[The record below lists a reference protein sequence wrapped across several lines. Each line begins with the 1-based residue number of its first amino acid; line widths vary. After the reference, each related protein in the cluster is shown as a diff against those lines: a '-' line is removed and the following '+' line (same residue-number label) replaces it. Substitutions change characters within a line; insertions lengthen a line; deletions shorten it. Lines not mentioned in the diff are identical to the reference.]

1 MQCFHVFPVQST
13 TPARQRWHPTCLCT
27 RERSM
32 EKPAPVSP
40 PSGTVVVVA
49 ERPAARWSI
58 RWALDAAVKFVWS
71 NLAVPCLLQPFRD
84 HLQHFAGRF
93 LRRHARRLVGVADPY
108 LTVTVAEHDGG
119 EGTMRPRNDA
129 YEEAKAYLG
138 RRCCAR
144 GGGGARS
151 LRAERA
157 RDDAGRRR
165 FVLSLG
171 DGEEVVDEFR
181 GATVWWF
188 HSAAPRRDHHHDG
201 DVVAVEDDAAAAT
214 AGRTYRLTV
223 FGGEVG
229 AIAAAFPVPAVACD
243 SCKPKRNRSDRSV
256 FVAGELT
263 EFYSVRWSKS
273 SAARVLSS
281 RTRIEQRSRA
291 SVPFLKMRA
300 VLAQSNDLDEAL
312 ESFGKEDQKKT
323 PWTPEEKRKD
333 PDVYEALQSREK
345 MKGMVHNDGLSSSKG
360 DALHRHRDL
369 VVDSYLPHVCR
380 EGHAILSAT
389 RRRKL
394 FTNTGERYTKSS
406 WSHVVF
412 KHPSTFETLAMD
424 PRKKK
429 EIMDDLDAFRNGEDY
444 YKRIGKA
451 WKRGYL
457 LYGPPGTGKSSMI
470 AAMANYLDYHIYD
483 IELTSVSTNTDL
495 RRMFIETTG
504 KSIIAIEDIDCSL
517 DLTGK
522 RGTTTDATKKKKTK
536 KKKSDGS
543 GTTSSAVRNLTLSG
557 VLNFIDGLWSACGG
571 ERIIVFTTND
581 VDKLDP
587 ALIRSGRMDK
597 HIEMSYCCFES
608 FKFLAKN
615 YLDVDAHHLF
625 DAVAA
630 LLKEVDITPADVAEI
645 LTPKQRAVAGEDADS
660 CLAALV
666 EALQKVKEESLE
678 KKKKAK
684 EEDAAQAKAKKAGGK
699 KGKKEEEVE
708 VADDDDDGDVR
719 VLLREDDV
727 AELLTSKC
735 AGDDEGSCL
744 DGPVEVLR
752 EGKETAMAAA

>member
-1 MQCFHVFPVQST
+1 
-13 TPARQRWHPTCLCT
+13 
-27 RERSM
+27 M

-214 AGRTYRLTV
+214 AGRTYRLT
-223 FGGEVG
+223 FH
-229 AIAAAFPVPAVACD
+229 
-243 SCKPKRNRSDRSV
+243 
-256 FVAGELT
+256 
-263 EFYSVRWSKS
+263 
-273 SAARVLSS
+273 
-281 RTRIEQRSRA
+281 Q
-291 SVPFLKMRA
+291 
-300 VLAQSNDLDEAL
+300 
-312 ESFGKEDQKKT
+312 
-323 PWTPEEKRKD
+323 
-333 PDVYEALQSREK
+333 
-345 MKGMVHNDGLSSSKG
+345 
-360 DALHRHRDL
+360 RHRDL

-380 EGHAILSAT
+380 EGRAILSAT

-394 FTNTGERYTKSS
+394 FTNTGES

-429 EIMDDLDAFRNGEDY
+429 EIIDDLDAFRNGEDY

-571 ERIIVFTTND
+571 ERIIVFTTNH

>member
-1 MQCFHVFPVQST
+1 MVDRCADHATDILTRTQSSLRRLHHPR
-13 TPARQRWHPTCLCT
+13 TPGATVHSRGGGLLAWHPTCRCT

-58 RWALDAAVKFVWS
+58 RWALDDAVKFVWS

-84 HLQHFAGRF
+84 QLQKLAGGF
-93 LRRHARRLVGVADPY
+93 LRRHARRLRGVADPY

-129 YEEAKAYLG
+129 YEEAKAYLSH
-138 RRCCAR
+138 RCCAR
-144 GGGGARS
+144 GGGAGGARS

-171 DGEEVVDEFR
+171 DSEEVVDEFR

-188 HSAAPRRDHHHDG
+188 HSAAPRRDYHHHG

-214 AGRTYRLTV
+214 AGRTYRLT
-223 FGGEVG
+223 FH
-229 AIAAAFPVPAVACD
+229 
-243 SCKPKRNRSDRSV
+243 
-256 FVAGELT
+256 
-263 EFYSVRWSKS
+263 
-273 SAARVLSS
+273 
-281 RTRIEQRSRA
+281 Q
-291 SVPFLKMRA
+291 
-300 VLAQSNDLDEAL
+300 
-312 ESFGKEDQKKT
+312 
-323 PWTPEEKRKD
+323 
-333 PDVYEALQSREK
+333 
-345 MKGMVHNDGLSSSKG
+345 
-360 DALHRHRDL
+360 RHRDL

-380 EGHAILSAT
+380 EGRAILSAT

-394 FTNTGERYTKSS
+394 FTNTGERYAKSS

-495 RRMFIETTG
+495 RKMFIDTKG
-504 KSIIAIEDIDCSL
+504 KSIIVIEDIDCSL

-522 RGTTTDATKKKKTK
+522 RGGSKKKQLPFPVDPAAADEATKEE
-536 KKKSDGS
+536 
-543 GTTSSAVRNLTLSG
+543 SSQKVTLSG

-571 ERIIVFTTND
+571 ERIIVFTTNH

-587 ALIRSGRMDK
+587 ALVQSGRMDK
-597 HIEMSYCCFES
+597 HIEMSYCCFEA

-630 LLKEVDITPADVAEI
+630 LLKEVDITPADVAEL
-645 LTPKQRAVAGEDADS
+645 LTPKQRAAADEHADS

-666 EALQKVKEESLE
+666 EALQ
-678 KKKKAK
+678 KAK

-699 KGKKEEEVE
+699 KGKKVE
-708 VADDDDDGDVR
+708 VADGNGAGDVR

-735 AGDDEGSCL
+735 AVDDEGSCL

-752 EGKETAMAAA
+752 EAEETAMAAAKNASSDKEDEGVVEDY

>member
-1 MQCFHVFPVQST
+1 
-13 TPARQRWHPTCLCT
+13 
-27 RERSM
+27 M

-58 RWALDAAVKFVWS
+58 RWALDDAVKFVWS

-84 HLQHFAGRF
+84 QLQKLAGGF
-93 LRRHARRLVGVADPY
+93 LRRHARRLRGVADPY

-129 YEEAKAYLG
+129 Y
-138 RRCCAR
+138 
-144 GGGGARS
+144 GGQG
-151 LRAERA
+151 RA

-171 DGEEVVDEFR
+171 DSEEVVDEFR

-188 HSAAPRRDHHHDG
+188 HSAAPRRDYHHHG

-214 AGRTYRLTV
+214 AGRTYRLT
-223 FGGEVG
+223 FH
-229 AIAAAFPVPAVACD
+229 
-243 SCKPKRNRSDRSV
+243 
-256 FVAGELT
+256 
-263 EFYSVRWSKS
+263 
-273 SAARVLSS
+273 
-281 RTRIEQRSRA
+281 Q
-291 SVPFLKMRA
+291 
-300 VLAQSNDLDEAL
+300 
-312 ESFGKEDQKKT
+312 
-323 PWTPEEKRKD
+323 
-333 PDVYEALQSREK
+333 
-345 MKGMVHNDGLSSSKG
+345 
-360 DALHRHRDL
+360 RHRDL

-380 EGHAILSAT
+380 EGRAILSAT

-394 FTNTGERYTKSS
+394 FTNTGERYAKSS

-495 RRMFIETTG
+495 RKMFIDTKG
-504 KSIIAIEDIDCSL
+504 KSIIVIEDIDCSL

-522 RGTTTDATKKKKTK
+522 RGGSKKKQLPFP
-536 KKKSDGS
+536 
-543 GTTSSAVRNLTLSG
+543 VTLSG

-571 ERIIVFTTND
+571 ERIIVFTTNH

-587 ALIRSGRMDK
+587 ALVQSGRMDK
-597 HIEMSYCCFES
+597 HIEMSYCCFEA

-630 LLKEVDITPADVAEI
+630 LLKEVDITPADVAEL
-645 LTPKQRAVAGEDADS
+645 LTPKQRAAADEHADS

-666 EALQKVKEESLE
+666 EALQ
-678 KKKKAK
+678 KAK

-699 KGKKEEEVE
+699 KGKKVE
-708 VADDDDDGDVR
+708 VADGNGAGDVR

-735 AGDDEGSCL
+735 AVDDEGSCL

-752 EGKETAMAAA
+752 EAEETAMAAAKNASSDKEDEGVVEDY